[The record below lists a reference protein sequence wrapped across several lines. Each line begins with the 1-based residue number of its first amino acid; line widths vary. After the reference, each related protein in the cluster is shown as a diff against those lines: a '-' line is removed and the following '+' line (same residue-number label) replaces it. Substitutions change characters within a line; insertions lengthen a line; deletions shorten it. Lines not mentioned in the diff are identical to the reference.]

1 MHKIHQ
7 IGHRAQQRKPW
18 GQSYGL
24 VRAVSPADEQGLDP
38 SALRGGDIDCG
49 IPAKDCLVGARV
61 ERGKCKERRGGIGLP
76 RAVCGAANDRGKVM
90 VEGEIA
96 KNFFA
101 QKLRFIRADCQLYP
115 DLSQLTEGGG
125 NTRIGQRARNVD
137 DPMARSELFEVGCG
151 VDGVWAHHRCDHGSS
166 ANGVHFSNE
175 IAISRLG
182 DAALSKHLV
191 NDRARELSTVDERAV
206 EIEDDVFVNHFI
218 RSLNYAA

>member
-1 MHKIHQ
+1 MHKIDQ
-7 IGHRAQQRKPW
+7 IGHRAQQRKPR
-18 GQSYGL
+18 GQSHGF
-24 VRAVSPADEQGLDP
+24 VGAVSPADEQGLDP
-38 SALRGGDIDCG
+38 SALGGGDIDCG
-49 IPAKDCLVGARV
+49 IPAKDGLVGPRV
-61 ERGKCKERRGGIGLP
+61 ERGKGKERRRGVRLP
-76 RAVCGAANDRGKVM
+76 RAVGRAANDRGEVM
-90 VEGEIA
+90 VEGKVA

-125 NTRIGQRARNVD
+125 NTRIGQGARNVD
-137 DPMARSELFEVGCG
+137 DPMAGSELFEVGCG
-151 VDGVWAHHRCDHGSS
+151 VDGVWAHHRCDHGGS
-166 ANGVHFSNE
+166 ANSVHFSNE

-191 NDRARELSTVDERAV
+191 NYRARELGTVDERAV